1 MDGRGTVN
9 GYSVAGYDIR
19 SLSNA
24 IATEIDRVGDQVRE
38 LRASEVTSIDLGED
52 VGARYVAV
60 VHGTLADSLAE
71 FQSAGERL
79 AERLSSTLERI
90 ESADEDARGVFG
102 RLGEEPR

>member
-24 IATEIDRVGDQVRE
+24 IATEIDRVGEQLRQ
-38 LRASEVTSIDLGED
+38 LRASEVTSTDLGEE

-71 FQSAGERL
+71 FRSASERL
-79 AERLSSTLERI
+79 AEQLSSTLERI
-90 ESADEDARGVFG
+90 ESADEEGSAAFG
-102 RLGEEPR
+102 RLREEAT